1 MLRIGILGC
10 ARIVRRAVAAGIRN
24 SGVATFAAIASRN
37 RDTAQAWAA
46 ELGAA
51 RAYGSY
57 EELVAD
63 ASLDAVYLPLP
74 NELHLEWT
82 SRAAAAGKHV
92 LCEKPL
98 ARTVAEAEEMVEVCR
113 RNGVILMEA
122 FMYRHHPRT
131 LAARQL
137 VAEGRIGDVR
147 LVKMDFSFPIEPGD
161 WRLDPARGG
170 GALFDLGCYGIN
182 AARLFAG
189 SEPIEVLS
197 SIQSRAAAP
206 VAAVDMTSGVLL
218 RFAGGALGMADASFE
233 CPYRNCIEVVGSK
246 ATIELPEGVLPPE
259 RAQLILRGRSV
270 EILEFA
276 GDQYAEEIKAFAA
289 SIAAGR
295 LVDPAEN
302 GLANMRVLAAAARR

>member
-10 ARIVRRAVAAGIRN
+10 ARIVRRAVAAGIRA
-24 SGVATFAAIASRN
+24 SGVATFAAIASRS

-57 EELVAD
+57 EQLIED
-63 ASLDAVYLPLP
+63 SELDAVYIPLP

-98 ARTVAEAEEMVEVCR
+98 ARTVAEAEEMVDACR
-113 RNGVILMEA
+113 RHGVILMEA

-131 LAARQL
+131 RAARQL
-137 VAEGRIGDVR
+137 VAEGRIGQVR

-161 WRLDPARGG
+161 WRLDPSRGG

-182 AARLFAG
+182 VARLFAG
-189 SEPIEVLS
+189 SEPIEILS
-197 SIQSRAAAP
+197 SIRPAASAAA
-206 VAAVDMTSGVLL
+206 AQVDMTSAVLL
-218 RFAGGALGMADASFE
+218 RFAGGVLGLADASFE
-233 CPYRNCIEVVGSK
+233 CSYRNRIEVVGSK
-246 ATIELPEGVLPPE
+246 ASLELPEGVLPPE
-259 RAQLILRGRSV
+259 RAELIVRGDSV
-270 EILEFA
+270 ETLEFA

-295 LVDPAEN
+295 LLEPAED
-302 GLANMRVLAAAARR
+302 GLANMRVLAAATGQ